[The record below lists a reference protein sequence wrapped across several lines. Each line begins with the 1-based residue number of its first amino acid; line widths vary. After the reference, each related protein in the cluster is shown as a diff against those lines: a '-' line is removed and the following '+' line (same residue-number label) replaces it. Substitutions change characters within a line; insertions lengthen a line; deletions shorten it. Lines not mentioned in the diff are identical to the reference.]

1 MTPTL
6 AMGNSAVS
14 GAPSRGAKIE
24 GKLRAPAYANRL
36 RFAVLATPLVAA
48 TILSKFA
55 IPPFGAQGIDISFL
69 LLLAAL
75 IVGSIGGCIQIEPRR
90 LALYVM
96 LMGFLGLIQIG
107 QPDVFS
113 VSSMLLLAALHLPY
127 VFSVPHGDD
136 GGDRILKFFVGIV
149 TVFALCGIAQY
160 SLQFVVNARYLFP
173 IENFIPQSFI
183 VQHFNKQA
191 AVGYDSQVYRAN
203 GVFLLE
209 PSFFSQVLAV
219 AIIAEL
225 CTLARASR
233 LAVFGLALLVSY
245 SGTGMLV
252 LAICLPIYIITRRRW
267 EMLLFG
273 LLALL
278 VVIPLHEYLHVDRI
292 LSRVGEFGSTQS
304 SAFAR
309 FVGGFYLFDQ
319 FLWHDPWRTLF
330 GYGAGAYT
338 NYASRVHYA
347 AAEMA
352 LFKIVF
358 EFGLVGALAYF
369 GFLFSCLFS
378 SRAPR
383 LLTLAVGITYLLN
396 AMYTPFAHGLALSLL
411 LWNSVPSQGRS
422 GVRRGADRS
431 HPGKESPL
439 RDPLANT
446 ATAFLTP
453 TAGG

>member
-6 AMGNSAVS
+6 AMVNSALS
-14 GAPSRGAKIE
+14 AEPPRGAKIE
-24 GKLRAPAYANRL
+24 GEPRAAAYANRL

-96 LMGFLGLIQIG
+96 LMGFLGLIQIL
-107 QPDVFS
+107 QPDLFS

-136 GGDRILKFFVGIV
+136 GDDGGDRIIKFFVGIV

-160 SLQFVVNARYLFP
+160 SLQSVVNARYLFP
-173 IENFIPQSFI
+173 IENFFPQSFI

-219 AIIAEL
+219 AIVAEL
-225 CTLARASR
+225 CTLARPSR
-233 LAVFGLALLVSY
+233 LALFGLALLVSY
-245 SGTGMLV
+245 SGTGILV

-273 LLALL
+273 LLALA
-278 VVIPLHEYLHVDRI
+278 VVLSLHEYLHVDRI

-411 LWNSVPSQGRS
+411 LWNSVPSQGRA
-422 GVRRGADRS
+422 GVRRGA
-431 HPGKESPL
+431 
-439 RDPLANT
+439 NT
-446 ATAFLTP
+446 ATALQTP
-453 TAGG
+453 MAGG